1 MNKIIL
7 IGCPGSGKSTL
18 SVKLSQILNY
28 PILHL
33 DKIYHIDNTK
43 NIGREEIVRKI
54 KEFVLINDKWIIDGN
69 YLGTIDL
76 RIDLCDT
83 IVLLN
88 IDKDICIK
96 NVYKRVEIG
105 NTAMAE
111 KFDCSKIDDE
121 FIRFIKE
128 FKEKHYPSIYDKCVN
143 STRKFIILSDYI
155 EINDFLK
162 SIEKRQKAV

>member
-1 MNKIIL
+1 MNKIII

-43 NIGREEIVRKI
+43 NIGREELIRKI
-54 KEFVLINDKWIIDGN
+54 KQFIISNDKWIIDGN

-83 IVLLN
+83 IVMLN
-88 IDKDICIK
+88 IDTDICVK
-96 NVYKRVEIG
+96 NVFNRVELG
-105 NTAMAE
+105 NIAMAE

-121 FIRFIKE
+121 FLGF
-128 FKEKHYPSIYDKCVN
+128 Y
-143 STRKFIILSDYI
+143 
-155 EINDFLK
+155 
-162 SIEKRQKAV
+162 